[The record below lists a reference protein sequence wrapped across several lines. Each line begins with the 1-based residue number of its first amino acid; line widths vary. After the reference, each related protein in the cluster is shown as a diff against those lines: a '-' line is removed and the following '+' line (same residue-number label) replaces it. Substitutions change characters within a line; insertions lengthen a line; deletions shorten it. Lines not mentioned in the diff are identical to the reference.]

1 MKTVESIILS
11 SALLF
16 ISLQLIEAANPF
28 DYVFKRAAEENQ
40 RDREKRQYVP
50 KDNSIF
56 DFIIVGGGSAGC
68 LLANRLSENPRWS
81 VLLIEAGGNENI
93 VHDMPILAPNLQ
105 KTDSDWQ
112 YQTTPQENACF
123 GMRDRK
129 CSLPHGKVLGG
140 SSSINYL
147 YYTRGNM
154 RDYYNWAA
162 LGNYGWSFP
171 EVFHYY
177 MKSEGAYLKGLE
189 QSPWHNRTGEL
200 SVEFVEFRS
209 EIAKYFV
216 KGAQDAGLKSVDY
229 NGYSQLGVSFAQATT
244 RNGHRASS
252 SKSFIEPIR
261 YSRKNLH
268 VINYSTV
275 IKIIIDP
282 ITLTAL
288 GVEHVYKGK
297 VYSVHS
303 RKETILSAGAL
314 HSPQLLML
322 SGIGPGENLQRVG
335 ISQLVELPVGQ
346 VLYDQV
352 THFGP
357 VFTTNTTGS
366 TLFGNTITQ
375 KDLDQYFA
383 GSAGTRISST
393 AGFETLAFFRTR
405 NSRTPTDVPNIEIA
419 MGAVGLASDGGTTFK
434 TAANFRDDVYQKAF
448 SELENRDHF
457 TTIPVLLYPK
467 SKGSLRLRD
476 RNPFS
481 PPEINP
487 NYLKEQE
494 DVEFLLE
501 GIKEAIRIAETPSM
515 QKINATLWKRNVPGC
530 EHLKFGTDEY
540 WRCSIRVL
548 SYNFYHYIG
557 TCRMGPHTDP
567 MAVVSPELKVRGVRR
582 LRVVDNS
589 VVPTMPAG
597 HTAAVALMIAEK
609 AADLIKQEWEQNY
622 KININT

>member
-1 MKTVESIILS
+1 MLKIGSFILS

-16 ISLQLIEAANPF
+16 IGLQVIVTENPF
-28 DYVFKRAAEENQ
+28 DSVFKRAAEEDQ
-40 RDREKRQYVP
+40 RDKKKYQYVP
-50 KDNSIF
+50 PNNTIF

-93 VHDMPILAPNLQ
+93 VHDMPIVAPNLQ
-105 KTDSDWQ
+105 KTESDWQ

-129 CSLPHGKVLGG
+129 CSLPHGRALGG
-140 SSSINYL
+140 TTSINFMTF
-147 YYTRGNM
+147 TRGNRRNINIWVEFGIDLNNFFM
-154 RDYYNWAA
+154 NLED
-162 LGNYGWSFP
+162 
-171 EVFHYY
+171 E
-177 MKSEGAYLKGLE
+177 YL
-189 QSPWHNRTGEL
+189 SPFHNRTGEL

-209 EIAKYFV
+209 KIAKYFV

-275 IKIIIDP
+275 IKINIDP
-282 ITLTAL
+282 KTLTAY
-288 GVEHVYKGK
+288 GVEYVYRDIM
-297 VYSVHS
+297 YSVRS

-322 SGIGPGENLQRVG
+322 SGVGTGEDLERVG
-335 ISQLVELPVGQ
+335 IPQLVELPVGQ

-383 GSAGTRISST
+383 GSAATRISST
-393 AGFETLAFFRTR
+393 AGFEALAFLRTR

-419 MGAVGLASDGGTTFK
+419 MGAFGLASDGGTVFK
-434 TAANFRDDVYQKAF
+434 TAANFRDDIYQKAF

-467 SKGSLRLRD
+467 SKGSLWLRD

-530 EHLKFGTDEY
+530 EHLKFRTDEY

-557 TCRMGPHTDP
+557 TCKVGPHTDP
-567 MAVVSPELKVRGVRR
+567 TAVVSPELKVRGVRR

-597 HTAAVALMIAEK
+597 HTAAIALMIAEK

-622 KININT
+622 KINVGK